1 MGAALSTV
9 VRAPS
14 LRERLTLILGSA
26 LPWGWVGRPSQ
37 IALPWHY
44 PLGGGWV
51 PEALFPGHYPG
62 SRWGAE
68 FGSAFVLCVLLINEK
83 VGFRARAWAGGRGSC
98 QCPRPSPGTPHPPR
112 ARALRRPAPC
122 AMRHGG
128 FMVLVDS
135 PSAFF
140 SNLLAESAASC
151 REEMGR
157 CFDAPWVL
165 QHHHV

>member
-1 MGAALSTV
+1 MHSCPKSSTAPGRRVVEARRFLRSAWAGATGPARLFGP
-9 VRAPS
+9 APQCD
-14 LRERLTLILGSA
+14 TPIDCK
-26 LPWGWVGRPSQ
+26 
-37 IALPWHY
+37 
-44 PLGGGWV
+44 
-51 PEALFPGHYPG
+51 
-62 SRWGAE
+62 SRAE
-68 FGSAFVLCVLLINEK
+68 FGSAFVLLVLFQNEK

-135 PSAFF
+135 PTTFF
-140 SNLLAESAASC
+140 SNLLAESSAASC
-151 REEMGR
+151 REEMGC
-157 CFDAPWVL
+157 CFDAPWVS